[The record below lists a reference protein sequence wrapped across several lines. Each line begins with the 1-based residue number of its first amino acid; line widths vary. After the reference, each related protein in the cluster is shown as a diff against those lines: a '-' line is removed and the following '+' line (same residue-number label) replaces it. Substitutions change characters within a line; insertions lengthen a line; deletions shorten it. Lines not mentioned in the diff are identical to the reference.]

1 MPQFLCFAL
10 VGLVGT
16 AAHFLVL
23 YALVCAV
30 GFDPVAGSSLGFL
43 AGALVNYW
51 LNYQLTFRSSAKHRE
66 ALPKFLTVAAGGWLL
81 NGALMAILLSQVKA
95 HYLLLQGLVS
105 GIVLLWNFLA
115 NRLWTF
121 RER

>member
-23 YALVCAV
+23 YTLVSTV
-30 GFDPVAGSSLGFL
+30 GFGPVAGSSLGFL

-51 LNYQLTFRSSAKHRE
+51 LNYQLTFRSSAKHRD

-81 NGALMAILLSQVKA
+81 NGALMAILLSQVDV

>member
-23 YALVCAV
+23 YTLVSAV